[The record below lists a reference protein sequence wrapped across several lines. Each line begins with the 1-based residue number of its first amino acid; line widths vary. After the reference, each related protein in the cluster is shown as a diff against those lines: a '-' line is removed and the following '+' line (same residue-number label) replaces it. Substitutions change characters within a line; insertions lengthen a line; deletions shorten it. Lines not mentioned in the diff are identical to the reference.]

1 MPLLCRWLIR
11 LASWIVPARERRE
24 WRRRWESEL
33 LDWWVL
39 VERGEI
45 TLRESARMVRQ
56 CWGAFAD
63 AFWLRFSRDELDR
76 FVRGPA
82 FFILAGAAA
91 LAVIALLSD
100 GFAMTRSLVD
110 LAKGMDKPILRPGGY
125 DWRSDR
131 LVGYL
136 TPIVFGLAISA
147 MAVAAG
153 RLSLHR
159 RGWRYWS
166 FFVLK
171 AVGVMVL
178 LPLAWI
184 EGGSWIRGQ
193 MPHEGLR
200 VLVGGLLLGIVFIGA
215 FAWAFVWIVDDQRR
229 RCPIC
234 VRRLALPV
242 TIGSWASV
250 FEPVA
255 TELMCEEGHGS
266 LCLPEAG
273 SGEPDR
279 WTEMDE
285 SWRELFDKKM

>member
-11 LASWIVPARERRE
+11 LASWMVPFRERRE
-24 WRRRWESEL
+24 WLRRWESEL
-33 LDWWVL
+33 LDWLVL

-45 TLRESARMVRQ
+45 TVGESARMVRHS
-56 CWGAFAD
+56 WGAFAD
-63 AFWLRFSRDELDR
+63 AFWLRFSRDELAR
-76 FVRGPA
+76 FVRGPLFMA
-82 FFILAGAAA
+82 LAGAGLLA
-91 LAVIALLSD
+91 LVALLSD
-100 GFAMTRSLVD
+100 GFAMTRSLVEI
-110 LAKGMDKPILRPGGY
+110 AKGMDKPIVRRGLY

-131 LVGYL
+131 LVGYA
-136 TPIVFGLAISA
+136 TPIVFGLAISV

-166 FFVLK
+166 FFALK
-171 AVGVMVL
+171 ALGVMVL
-178 LPLAWI
+178 APAVWI
-184 EGGSWIRGQ
+184 EGGAWIRAQIG
-193 MPHEGLR
+193 HEGVR
-200 VLVGGLLLGIVFIGA
+200 VLLGGVGLGIVFIGV
-215 FAWAFVWIVDDQRR
+215 FASSFVWIVDDQRR

-242 TIGSWASV
+242 TIGTWASV

-273 SGEPDR
+273 RGEPDR

-285 SWRELFDKKM
+285 SWKELFDKKL